1 MQPFT
6 VPHRW
11 LWKKGNS
18 HWKKVIRKKEV
29 VIREHWKEEGN
40 MNSLDSKYSK
50 YALCREML
58 ESAGIVA
65 KYDFAVVAPYATAV
79 QKTQN
84 ILITGEG
91 SSRIFPAKH
100 FRNQLLTN
108 GIDFNVV
115 IEGALQATEYNLC
128 DYVVFGVSNSGKTK
142 ELIGLFSK
150 LKAEKHPA
158 FYGITA
164 TPGTPVAKLPKSAI
178 ILTCG
183 KEEAVAA
190 TKSVMEQAL
199 FFDSL
204 LTSAFGVPMPS
215 LPEISGKISE
225 ALTQTI
231 DPEIIARISKAPMIY
246 FAGRNDGVAEELTLK
261 TNEITRK
268 KSVFLEGTYA
278 LHGIEE
284 VMNRG
289 EVLVVIDPF
298 EQEEE
303 KFNEILVKGA
313 GVEVIA
319 ISTRQTL
326 FPTILIPDGGAF
338 KNYIELAAGWNLLV
352 ETGISLGIDLD
363 KPVRARKIGNETD

>member
-1 MQPFT
+1 
-6 VPHRW
+6 
-11 LWKKGNS
+11 
-18 HWKKVIRKKEV
+18 
-29 VIREHWKEEGN
+29 
-40 MNSLDSKYSK
+40 MNSFDTKYTK
-50 YALCREML
+50 YALCTEMMQAA
-58 ESAGIVA
+58 EIVRNYDLNVAAPFA
-65 KYDFAVVAPYATAV
+65 KAVLRAR
-79 QKTQN
+79 N
-84 ILITGEG
+84 LLLTGEG

-100 FRNQLLTN
+100 FRYQLLAN

-115 IEGALQATEYNLC
+115 IEGATQAMEYKLD

-142 ELIGLFSK
+142 ELVALFSK
-150 LKAEKHPA
+150 LKTENHSA
-158 FYGITA
+158 FFGITA
-164 TPGTPVAKLPKSAI
+164 TPGTPVTKLSTGAVV
-178 ILTCG
+178 LTCG

-204 LTSAFGVPMPS
+204 LFQAFNIETP
-215 LPEISGKISE
+215 LFTELSE
-225 ALTQTI
+225 NILKALTI
-231 DPEIIARISKAPMIY
+231 AVDPKIVETLANAPVIY
-246 FAGRNDGVAEELTLK
+246 FAGRNDGTAEELTLK

-289 EVLVVIDPF
+289 EVLVIIDPF

-303 KFNEILVKGA
+303 KFRDVLMTGV

-319 ISTRQTL
+319 ISTRQTI
-326 FPTILIPDGGAF
+326 FPTIIIPDGGAF

-352 ETGISLGIDLD
+352 EVGLALGVDLD
-363 KPVRARKIGNETD
+363 KPIRARKIGNETSN